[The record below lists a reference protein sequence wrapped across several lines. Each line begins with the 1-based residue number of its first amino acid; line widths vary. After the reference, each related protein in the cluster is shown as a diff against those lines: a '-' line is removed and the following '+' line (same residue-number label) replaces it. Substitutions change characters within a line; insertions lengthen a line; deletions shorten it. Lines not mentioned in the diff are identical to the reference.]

1 MKLIQKTNNEWKISD
16 IDEAGAWKIFVQQRL
31 QEILSLAERGKS
43 GTPIEAQ
50 VKMESIEMQAKSAI
64 EALKPGFLRQTNP
77 FTNFK
82 I

>member
-1 MKLIQKTNNEWKISD
+1 MED
-16 IDEAGAWKIFVQQRL
+16 ICPTTTSRNPVIGRT
-31 QEILSLAERGKS
+31 